1 MYTPIISK
9 LYDNDVLSS
18 AEYIAD
24 VLQNPAAANRLVDEA
39 KKKFIE
45 VLENPKYRPLVY
57 DEYLANLGYRFAI
70 VKNHLLFYIIDNDNK
85 QVKIIRFLHGRQDWM
100 NILKEKTV
108 EEMIKR
114 ALNIFCVKR
123 KISHNGTLSP

>member
-1 MYTPIISK
+1 MYTPIVSK

-45 VLENPKYRPLVY
+45 VLENPRYRPLVY
-57 DEYLANLGYRFAI
+57 DEYLARLG
-70 VKNHLLFYIIDNDNK
+70 
-85 QVKIIRFLHGRQDWM
+85 
-100 NILKEKTV
+100 
-108 EEMIKR
+108 
-114 ALNIFCVKR
+114 R
-123 KISHNGTLSP
+123 KICKSR